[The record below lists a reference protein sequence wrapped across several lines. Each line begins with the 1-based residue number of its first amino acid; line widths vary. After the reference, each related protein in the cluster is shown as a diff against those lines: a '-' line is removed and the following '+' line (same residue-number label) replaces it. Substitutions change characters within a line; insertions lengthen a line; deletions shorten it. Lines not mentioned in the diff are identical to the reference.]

1 MPWLDPNGR
10 FSPLKATVL
19 AALFFPFA
27 WIAWL
32 FWHGDLGLARPANEA
47 LHEVGRWS
55 IRLLLL
61 ALAITPLR
69 LSFGWPRLALVRR
82 MIGVAAFLYIAL
94 HVTLFVADQGWSLSR
109 ATTEVVD
116 RLYLKIGFYALII
129 LIYLVATST
138 DRIARSLGPLWQYMH
153 RSLYVAAAFA
163 IVHEFM
169 GSDAQV
175 DEPWVMA
182 GLYLWLMG
190 YRLAIWSFGLR
201 RGPPVWAI
209 GMLSV
214 AAAALTAGGESVY
227 YWIELG
233 ASPARV
239 LAAYL
244 DPAMLRPGMLRPGWI
259 VLVIGLVVTLA
270 AVCADRLARRHPL
283 ALAAPQGLP

>member
-10 FSPLKATVL
+10 FSLLKTTAL

-27 WIAWL
+27 WTGWL
-32 FWHGDLGLARPANEA
+32 FWQGDIGLAQPANEA
-47 LHEVGRWS
+47 LHEVGRWA

-69 LSFGWPRLALVRR
+69 LSLDWPRLGLVRR
-82 MIGVAAFLYIAL
+82 MIGVAAFIYVAL
-94 HVTLFVADQGWSLSR
+94 HVALYVADQGWSLSR

-129 LIYLVATST
+129 LIYLVTTST
-138 DRIARSLGPLWQYMH
+138 DRVARSLGPLWQYMH
-153 RSLYVAAAFA
+153 RGLYVAVGFA

-169 GSDAQV
+169 GSKSQV

-182 GLYLWLMG
+182 GLYMWLMG
-190 YRLAIWSFGLR
+190 YRLTLWSFGLR
-201 RGPPVWAI
+201 RGLPVWGVAVL
-209 GMLSV
+209 GF

-239 LAAYL
+239 LGAYL
-244 DPAMLRPGMLRPGWI
+244 DPTMLRPGWI
-259 VLVIGLVVTLA
+259 VLAIGLAVTLA
-270 AVCADRLARRHPL
+270 ALCARRRARRRAL
-283 ALAAPQGLP
+283 ALTAPPGLP